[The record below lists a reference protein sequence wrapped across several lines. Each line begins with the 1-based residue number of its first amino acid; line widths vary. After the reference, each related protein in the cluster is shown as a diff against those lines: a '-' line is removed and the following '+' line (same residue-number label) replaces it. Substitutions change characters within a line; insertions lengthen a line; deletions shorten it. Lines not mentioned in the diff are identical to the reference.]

1 MTAAERLDI
10 HLNSDNWFRRADSTS
25 GPFFYSGV
33 RQHFKMENGITIS
46 IQQSDIHWCGIGS
59 VELYNCP
66 WHESQTPKG
75 RRAKIPDSCTTVWRT
90 ATYHPSIWP
99 ASA

>member
-10 HLNSDNWFRRADSTS
+10 HLNSDNWFRRSGSTS
-25 GPFFYSGV
+25 GPFYYCGV
-33 RQHFKMENGITIS
+33 RLPFKTENGITIS

-66 WHESQTPKG
+66 WHELLDPYGVDGDPYSHVPLG
-75 RRAKIPDSCTTVWRT
+75 VVAKYIEALEVV
-90 ATYHPSIWP
+90 
-99 ASA
+99 